1 MAKQQQQNRL
11 AQNYRGDVMLEQ
23 QVAIDDSLL
32 PSANEL
38 EKLKKID
45 PTIIQWIMKRT
56 EIEQDARIE
65 FNKNQNDFVKYNL
78 RKAHDF
84 NLIAIIFS
92 FLLFVFIL
100 GLSALFI
107 IKELPVTGTIFGG
120 TAIIT
125 AIAFF
130 IKATTKSKS

>member
-38 EKLKKID
+38 EKLKEID
-45 PTIIQWIMKRT
+45 PSIIPWIMKRT
-56 EIEQDARIE
+56 EVEQDARIE
-65 FNKNQNDFVKYNL
+65 FNKNQNDFVMYNL

-92 FLLFVFIL
+92 FLLF
-100 GLSALFI
+100 LFTFAGDI
-107 IKELPVTGTIFGG
+107 
-120 TAIIT
+120 
-125 AIAFF
+125 
-130 IKATTKSKS
+130 